1 MREKRWLLCFLVAM
15 CCTFSAWALPS
26 QDKTVTLKLHNVS
39 IETVLDAV
47 KKQTGVN
54 MLYNSQMF
62 KGVPPVSIDAK
73 NEKWEIALKLILNPQ
88 GFDYVVKDGIVVIRK
103 MQAEKRENR
112 IRGMVVD
119 SNRDPIPGASIIVKG
134 TRTGTSTNIEGEFTL
149 DVKNDKV
156 TLEVSFIGMKKVTY
170 NFTATEDVRHNVVME
185 EDQVELQDVVVIGYG
200 SKSARNL
207 TSSVS
212 SVKAKDLEKYAN
224 GATTFDNMPGG
235 AVKGV
240 LVNQNSGEPGA
251 KATLNIRG
259 ITSPL
264 KSQNNNEPLYV
275 VDGVPFFVER
285 SLNML
290 NPLSTLSPNDIESI
304 DVLKDAAATAIYGSR
319 GANGVVIIKT
329 KDGHRNEQMKISLG
343 YTLSVG
349 NQIKKFKP
357 LNTTKFKNL
366 QELIIKNTLGAINK
380 AQITDDNI
388 IYGQIYPAIDYMA
401 NTSYDNYGNMIFD
414 GLKDEAF
421 GEENTNWVDET
432 NNKNALTH
440 MYNLAIRGG
449 GKLSNYSFSFNAI
462 DQEGLFI
469 NDDMQRYN
477 SRLSFDSDVSKR
489 FKVGAALG
497 YTMTKRHSGAAGEEM
512 GITRE
517 WNVRPDVPVYD
528 ETGELYRIDGTPTWG
543 FPVGLANPVAN
554 RQNKNKKESYQFLGN
569 SYLEYKIFNGLKI
582 RGDINISM
590 FQDQYSNYNPLVA
603 QDDRGGGG
611 MSTLQDDRSKAAN
624 TSINFRA
631 DYNFQI
637 EDHYFSFMVGYGWD
651 RSFSE
656 YTSHYYMGFPDDEVL
671 NNAGSA
677 TETHCIGDAK
687 SKSALNS
694 IYARASY
701 NYLDKYLAEINFR
714 SDASSK
720 FGPGNQRGYF
730 PSISLGWRMSSE
742 NFMAD
747 TEKVDDLKLR
757 FSWGQTGSTNIDDFV
772 YRQFYEK
779 GNPYI
784 GQSTLTPGLLPNPDI
799 KWERTSEFNGGLDYA
814 FFNHR
819 LFGSIDGYYRYT
831 KGALAPS
838 PYPLE
843 SGSTSYTSNLI
854 DLSNKGVEIEIG
866 GDIIR
871 TADWTWTSKFNIA
884 LNRNKI
890 EKLNGAELSSNDVD
904 TYIEGQPA
912 GVLKGYI
919 VEKIFQN
926 DDEVVTLNKTAVAR
940 GANYYQEKSTGMGDF
955 KYKDLDGNGYIDSK
969 DREVIATPQPKFF
982 GGFFNSVNYKNFNLS
997 FVFQFSQG
1005 AKAAVYNMMSDMY
1018 GYIGNNIY
1026 PELYGKTWSP
1036 ENPDAR
1042 YARLVYTD
1050 PSKNSRFSDRY
1061 IYETSYLRL
1070 KNITFSY
1077 NLPQNFLKK
1086 INVQS
1091 AMLFVSGSNIW
1102 TVTQWPGIDPELISS
1117 FTTSQMTLNEDPYP
1131 LSKTFTLGVK
1141 VEF

>member
-1 MREKRWLLCFLVAM
+1 MKLFSIFMLVFTLGGFA
-15 CCTFSAWALPS
+15 SGYS
-26 QDKTVTLKLHNVS
+26 QKQVVTLNLKQCDVNTLLQE
-39 IETVLDAV
+39 IW
-47 KKQTGVN
+47 KQTGLRFVYNEQDVARLKRFDVN
-54 MLYNSQMF
+54 AQQKQVDEILDHIFKNTPYQCAYESDVIYITPRPVGDLPQVKQERVKLSGNIKDKNGNVLPGVTVFIGNSD
-62 KGVPPVSIDAK
+62 I
-73 NEKWEIALKLILNPQ
+73 
-88 GFDYVVKDGIVVIRK
+88 
-103 MQAEKRENR
+103 
-112 IRGMVVD
+112 
-119 SNRDPIPGASIIVKG
+119 
-134 TRTGTSTNIEGEFTL
+134 GTSSDINGNYQLAILKGNAVEI
-149 DVKNDKV
+149 VY
-156 TLEVSFIGMKKVTY
+156 SFIGMKKVTY
-170 NFTATEDVRHNVVME
+170 NFPATEDVRHNVVME

-603 QDDRGGGG
+603 QDDWGGGG

-784 GQSTLTPGLLPNPDI
+784 CLLY
-799 KWERTSEFNGGLDYA
+799 TS
-814 FFNHR
+814 
-819 LFGSIDGYYRYT
+819 
-831 KGALAPS
+831 PS
-838 PYPLE
+838 PR
-843 SGSTSYTSNLI
+843 
-854 DLSNKGVEIEIG
+854 D
-866 GDIIR
+866 
-871 TADWTWTSKFNIA
+871 
-884 LNRNKI
+884 
-890 EKLNGAELSSNDVD
+890 
-904 TYIEGQPA
+904 
-912 GVLKGYI
+912 
-919 VEKIFQN
+919 
-926 DDEVVTLNKTAVAR
+926 
-940 GANYYQEKSTGMGDF
+940 
-955 KYKDLDGNGYIDSK
+955 
-969 DREVIATPQPKFF
+969 
-982 GGFFNSVNYKNFNLS
+982 
-997 FVFQFSQG
+997 
-1005 AKAAVYNMMSDMY
+1005 
-1018 GYIGNNIY
+1018 
-1026 PELYGKTWSP
+1026 
-1036 ENPDAR
+1036 
-1042 YARLVYTD
+1042 
-1050 PSKNSRFSDRY
+1050 
-1061 IYETSYLRL
+1061 
-1070 KNITFSY
+1070 
-1077 NLPQNFLKK
+1077 
-1086 INVQS
+1086 
-1091 AMLFVSGSNIW
+1091 
-1102 TVTQWPGIDPELISS
+1102 
-1117 FTTSQMTLNEDPYP
+1117 
-1131 LSKTFTLGVK
+1131 
-1141 VEF
+1141 

>member
-1 MREKRWLLCFLVAM
+1 
-15 CCTFSAWALPS
+15 
-26 QDKTVTLKLHNVS
+26 
-39 IETVLDAV
+39 
-47 KKQTGVN
+47 
-54 MLYNSQMF
+54 
-62 KGVPPVSIDAK
+62 
-73 NEKWEIALKLILNPQ
+73 
-88 GFDYVVKDGIVVIRK
+88 
-103 MQAEKRENR
+103 
-112 IRGMVVD
+112 
-119 SNRDPIPGASIIVKG
+119 
-134 TRTGTSTNIEGEFTL
+134 
-149 DVKNDKV
+149 
-156 TLEVSFIGMKKVTY
+156 
-170 NFTATEDVRHNVVME
+170 
-185 EDQVELQDVVVIGYG
+185 
-200 SKSARNL
+200 
-207 TSSVS
+207 
-212 SVKAKDLEKYAN
+212 
-224 GATTFDNMPGG
+224 
-235 AVKGV
+235 
-240 LVNQNSGEPGA
+240 
-251 KATLNIRG
+251 
-259 ITSPL
+259 
-264 KSQNNNEPLYV
+264 
-275 VDGVPFFVER
+275 
-285 SLNML
+285 
-290 NPLSTLSPNDIESI
+290 
-304 DVLKDAAATAIYGSR
+304 
-319 GANGVVIIKT
+319 
-329 KDGHRNEQMKISLG
+329 
-343 YTLSVG
+343 
-349 NQIKKFKP
+349 
-357 LNTTKFKNL
+357 
-366 QELIIKNTLGAINK
+366 
-380 AQITDDNI
+380 
-388 IYGQIYPAIDYMA
+388 
-401 NTSYDNYGNMIFD
+401 
-414 GLKDEAF
+414 
-421 GEENTNWVDET
+421 
-432 NNKNALTH
+432 
-440 MYNLAIRGG
+440 
-449 GKLSNYSFSFNAI
+449 
-462 DQEGLFI
+462 
-469 NDDMQRYN
+469 
-477 SRLSFDSDVSKR
+477 
-489 FKVGAALG
+489 
-497 YTMTKRHSGAAGEEM
+497 
-512 GITRE
+512 
-517 WNVRPDVPVYD
+517 
-528 ETGELYRIDGTPTWG
+528 
-543 FPVGLANPVAN
+543 
-554 RQNKNKKESYQFLGN
+554 
-569 SYLEYKIFNGLKI
+569 
-582 RGDINISM
+582 
-590 FQDQYSNYNPLVA
+590 
-603 QDDRGGGG
+603 
-611 MSTLQDDRSKAAN
+611 
-624 TSINFRA
+624 
-631 DYNFQI
+631 
-637 EDHYFSFMVGYGWD
+637 
-651 RSFSE
+651 
-656 YTSHYYMGFPDDEVL
+656 
-671 NNAGSA
+671 
-677 TETHCIGDAK
+677 
-687 SKSALNS
+687 
-694 IYARASY
+694 
-701 NYLDKYLAEINFR
+701 
-714 SDASSK
+714 
-720 FGPGNQRGYF
+720 
-730 PSISLGWRMSSE
+730 MSSE

-890 EKLNGAELSSNDVD
+890 EKLNGAELSGDNVD

-926 DDEVVTLNKTAVAR
+926 DDEIVTLNKTAVAH

-1005 AKAAVYNMMSDMY
+1005 AKAAVYNMMTDMY

-1061 IYETSYLRL
+1061 IYKTSYLRL